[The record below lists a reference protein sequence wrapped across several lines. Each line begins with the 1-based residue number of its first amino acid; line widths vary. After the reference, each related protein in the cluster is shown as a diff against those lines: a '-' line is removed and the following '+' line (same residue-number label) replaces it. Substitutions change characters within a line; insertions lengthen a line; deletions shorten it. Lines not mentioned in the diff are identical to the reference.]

1 MKAYLTIL
9 TCLLAG
15 SFVFPVHSQV
25 PSTSISDSAF
35 WRMIRDYSEADGQF
49 PYENFVSNEVN
60 YQTVIPK
67 LIETVK
73 PGSVYIGV
81 GPDQNFAYALALQP
95 SVAFIIDIRRQNL
108 LELLMYKAIFDLSP
122 ERPDFVARL
131 FARRRPTG
139 LDRDSSTEQIF
150 AAFGKTKVDQAFA
163 TETLNAILANLK
175 GHGFQPQSGDEA
187 GIRKVYRSFVDG
199 GPVLAW
205 GSGWTPTYAEL
216 MSKTDGAG
224 KNRGYLATE
233 ENYRTVQSLERANR
247 IVPLVG
253 DFAGPKAIRA
263 AGQFARD
270 QQQVVSAFYLSNVEQ
285 YLFVAGSW
293 PAFYA
298 NVATLP
304 LDSSSVFIRAV
315 YQEKDCDEPIHRMI
329 AGSDFLTV
337 LQPMMDVT
345 NRYRLNQLTNYCDT
359 VGNLP

>member
-1 MKAYLTIL
+1 MKLSASFLI
-9 TCLLAG
+9 CLVTVV
-15 SFVFPVHSQV
+15 FVFSVHSQV
-25 PSTSISDSAF
+25 PSNAISDSAF

-67 LIETVK
+67 LMEDLK
-73 PGSVYIGV
+73 PGGVYIGV
-81 GPDQNFAYALALQP
+81 GPDQNFAYALALKP

-108 LELLMYKAIFDLSP
+108 QELLMYKAIFDLSP

-131 FARRRPTG
+131 FARRRPAG
-139 LDRDSSTEQIF
+139 LDRDSTTEALF
-150 AAFGKTKVDQAFA
+150 AAFGKVTVDPEFES
-163 TETLNAILANLK
+163 ETLNAILANLK
-175 GHGFQPQSGDEA
+175 GHGFQAQSGDEA
-187 GIRKVYRSFVDG
+187 GIRKVYLAFVEG

-233 ENYRTVQSLERANR
+233 ENYRSVQELERANR

-270 QQQVVSAFYLSNVEQ
+270 QRQIVTAFYLSNVEQ
-285 YLFVAGSW
+285 YLFASGSW

-315 YQEKDCDEPIHRMI
+315 YKEKDCAEPVHRMI
-329 AGSDFLTV
+329 VGSDFLTV

-345 NRYRLNQLTNYCDT
+345 RRYRANQLTNYCDT
-359 VGNLP
+359 VGDAP